1 MTTSENGSAE
11 QLPTAAAP
19 AADGDATTF
28 VPPPTQAAPDL
39 AWSQE
44 NEYPDDPPSWTKAW
58 LIAAAILVPLAV
70 VAAVI
75 AVPRWVSH
83 RDSSTRSNARVNLS
97 PSEAGSPI
105 AQPPPALDGTY
116 HIEEYPAATTYRSN
130 EAPPVPDN
138 SIIHSWWAFRSRCM
152 PGGCAAYGIKLDKDD
167 HQRADASNSTD
178 YLTFAT
184 GAWRDATPEIKHRD
198 CGGGKSETIS
208 YAWVFEPQPDGTL
221 RGTDTRTITSD
232 GCGYLG
238 NTAIVPLTM
247 TRVGDAPPGIAAP
260 STLPPAAPALDV
272 PVLPLQSVSSTDEDL
287 IAKLADHGVVP
298 SEFHG
303 QTAKGA
309 PGEIAAAH
317 VVCDWRAK
325 GRSTAEIVTALMSDT
340 QDVSLSSEQANWL
353 ARLAIQTYCPQY
365 EGN

>member
-1 MTTSENGSAE
+1 MPEQPEIAE
-11 QLPTAAAP
+11 L
-19 AADGDATTF
+19 GDATAAGPCAGETEV
-28 VPPPTQAAPDL
+28 VPPVTEAAPEL

-44 NEYPDDPPSWTKAW
+44 NEYPDGPPSWTKAW

-83 RDSSTRSNARVNLS
+83 RDSSTPSNARANPS
-97 PSEAGSPI
+97 ASEAAAST
-105 AQPPPALDGTY
+105 AQLPPALDGTY

-130 EAPPVPDN
+130 EAPPVADN
-138 SIIHSWWAFRSRCM
+138 SIIHSWWAFRSTCM

-184 GAWRDATPEIKHRD
+184 GAWRDATPEVKHRD
-198 CGGGKSETIS
+198 CGDSKSETIS

-232 GCGYLG
+232 GCGFLG

-247 TRVGDAPPGIAAP
+247 TRVGDAPPSLTAP
-260 STLPPAAPALDV
+260 STLPPAAPPLDV
-272 PVLPLQSVSSTDEDL
+272 PVLPLQSVSSMDENL

-303 QTAKGA
+303 QSAKGA

-317 VVCDWRAK
+317 VVCNWRAR
-325 GRSTAEIVTALMSDT
+325 GRSTAEIVNALVSDT
-340 QDVSLSSEQANWL
+340 QDVALSSEQANWL